1 MLVETPKANV
11 DVDARSTVYYVCV
24 GYGED
29 DPPSITWRFGDK
41 LLTND
46 LASVTIYEKPV
57 MLNNITFTQSIL
69 ELCSVQVQDGG
80 IYSCSAVGSS
90 NASSSFEL
98 KVKVHLLQPIIKL
111 EKWYAL

>member
-29 DPPSITWRFGDK
+29 DPPSITWRFGDRF
-41 LLTND
+41 LINGSMINS
-46 LASVTIYEKPV
+46 ASVTIYEKPV

-69 ELCSVQVQDGG
+69 ELCSVQVQDDG
-80 IYSCSAVGSS
+80 IYSCSAIGSS

-98 KVKVHLLQPIIKL
+98 KVKVNLLQPILI
-111 EKWYAL
+111 WH